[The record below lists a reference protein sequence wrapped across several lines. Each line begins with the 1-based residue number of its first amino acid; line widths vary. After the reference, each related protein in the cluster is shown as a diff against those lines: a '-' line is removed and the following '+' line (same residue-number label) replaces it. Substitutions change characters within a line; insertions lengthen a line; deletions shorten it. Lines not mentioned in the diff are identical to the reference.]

1 MFVVFHNIFS
11 VLKFYYCSFCIEY
24 CWKNPT
30 QLKMNNVGSNF
41 DDYGIDSYD
50 FKNAYDSEE
59 ISKIMINLIHVE
71 WLHPCSH

>member
-1 MFVVFHNIFS
+1 
-11 VLKFYYCSFCIEY
+11 
-24 CWKNPT
+24 
-30 QLKMNNVGSNF
+30 MNNVGSNF

-71 WLHPCSH
+71 MLNDFIHAPINEST